1 MGLPVDKIV
10 LDPYRL
16 TEKEKV
22 SDSAENGFVDYA
34 YPRTNPALGILE
46 FKVEG
51 NSEHC
56 IIPSGTYLKM
66 ELEITGKASRDPV
79 PANSTTRSEVALGS
93 GGDNPPKVFP
103 VNNIFHSIIESVEV
117 FLEDQPITKSD
128 KHYPYISYIQSLSN
142 YDNHELHTNFQ
153 LCGWSKDTQGQLES
167 LDKTSNKGLEH
178 RKDLFHGTTALKGEF
193 IGKLFSPLFM
203 QNKVLPP
210 QVGFRIVIRKA
221 NDAFALMHERGEFQ
235 IKITNAVLMVQ
246 KVSVNPTLKESYNR
260 LMDEDDPSQ
269 YYLPTPAVNYYTIE
283 SGATQFMRDDL
294 FLGRLPRKV
303 VIMMVETSAYHGDA
317 QKNPFNFQH
326 FNVSEI
332 GLYKDGMPYPYP
344 PTKMDFS
351 AHVYS
356 EAYHNLMK
364 SNRTSYTNK
373 AITIDMADFAK
384 GYTLFSFDMSP
395 DQLGSINPASLLK
408 ISSNIRLE
416 MKFKEALP
424 KNVTLLVYYET
435 VNLMEIQKDRRVTV
449 HF

>member
-1 MGLPVDKIV
+1 MGLPVEKIM

-22 SDSAENGFVDYA
+22 SDSAEYGFVDYA
-34 YPRTNPALGILE
+34 YPRTNPTLGILE

-66 ELEITGKASRDPV
+66 ELEITGKADRT
-79 PANSTTRSEVALGS
+79 PANATTRVEVPLGS
-93 GGDNPPKVFP
+93 GGDTPPKVFP
-103 VNNIFHSIIESVEV
+103 VNNIFHSIMESVEV
-117 FLEDQPITKSD
+117 FIEDQPITKSD

-142 YDNHELHTNFQ
+142 YGDHELHTNFQ
-153 LCGWSKDTQGQLES
+153 LCGWSKDTHGKMEQ
-167 LDKTSNKGLEH
+167 LDKAQNKALEL
-178 RKDLFHGTTALKGEF
+178 RKDSFHGTTSLKGEF

-203 QNKVLPP
+203 QNRVLPP
-210 QVGFRIVIRKA
+210 QVGFRILIRKS
-221 NDAFALMHERGEFQ
+221 NDAFALMHEKGEFQ
-235 IKITNAVLMVQ
+235 IKILNAVLMVQ
-246 KVSVNPTLKESYNR
+246 KVSVNATLKESYNR
-260 LMDEDDPSQ
+260 LMDEDEPSQ

-303 VIMMVETSAYHGDA
+303 VIMMVDTAAYHGNA
-317 QKNPFNFQH
+317 EKNPFNFHH
-326 FNVSEI
+326 FKVSEI

-344 PTKMDFS
+344 ATKMDFDN
-351 AHVYS
+351 HVYS

-364 SNRTSYTNK
+364 ANRTAYTNK
-373 AITIDMADFAK
+373 AITIDMADFAN
-384 GYTLFSFDMSP
+384 GYSIFSFDMSP
-395 DQLGSINPASLLK
+395 DQLGSISPASLLK
-408 ISSNIRLE
+408 INSNIRLE